1 MLLKLYKY
9 YLYQTRFIS
18 IGSLLAASI
27 YSLLILE
34 MKVTATVF
42 IITAFVTSYYISQT
56 HACHKTLVILPVS
69 RDKTILADYLALV
82 TNLMISNSVF
92 LLIFY
97 SFKLMLNNPKF
108 DIPFLVLSII
118 MISSI
123 TASLIA
129 KSCHDYFR
137 KFGGIGHIVTIV
149 SSILLFLGLLI
160 GTLYL
165 SNILSYKLIYS
176 IFIVHGFLIFIIFLV
191 TKKYFRRLD
200 F

>member
-34 MKVTATVF
+34 LKVTTTVF

-56 HACHKTLVILPVS
+56 HACHKTLVTLPVS

-82 TNLMISNSVF
+82 TNLLVSNSVF
-92 LLIFY
+92 LIIFY
-97 SFKLMLNNPKF
+97 SFGFMLNNPKF
-108 DIPFLVLSII
+108 DIPFSVLTII
-118 MISSI
+118 LISSI

-149 SSILLFLGLLI
+149 SSILLFLGIII
-160 GTLYL
+160 GALYL
-165 SNILSYKLIYS
+165 SNILSHSIFYF
-176 IFIVHGFLIFIIFLV
+176 IFIVHGILIFIIFLV

-200 F
+200 L